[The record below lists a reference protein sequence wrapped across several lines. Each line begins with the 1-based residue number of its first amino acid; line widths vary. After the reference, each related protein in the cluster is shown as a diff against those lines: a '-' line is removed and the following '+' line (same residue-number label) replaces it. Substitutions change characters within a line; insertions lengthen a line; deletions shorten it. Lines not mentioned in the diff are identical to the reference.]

1 MSELDWMIVRGHGN
15 KGIGAVGFIGD
26 EAVIITA
33 FFDDKDGN
41 MDGKVSIGER
51 IGASFLGGLKG
62 KALATVGMQA
72 RADPD
77 ILMRDT
83 NVYSMGAK
91 LFVNFAQKM
100 AKEGLYAAYFRMPI
114 SMGSGAAAKMI
125 VSGTIKQFAVKKTAE
140 AAVGKAIRS
149 SMGL

>member
-1 MSELDWMIVRGHGN
+1 MAKLDWMIVKGHGN
-15 KGIGAVGFIGD
+15 KEIGAVGFIGD
-26 EAVIITA
+26 EAVMITA

-41 MDGKVSIGER
+41 MDGKVSFGEKV
-51 IGASFLGGLKG
+51 GAAFLGGLKG
-62 KALATVGMQA
+62 KALANVGMQA

-91 LFVNFAQKM
+91 LFVNFAQKL
-100 AKEGLYAAYFRMPI
+100 AKEGLYAAYFKMPI
-114 SMGSGAAAKMI
+114 SMGSGTFAKTI

-140 AAVGKAIRS
+140 VAVSKAIRS
-149 SMGL
+149 AMGM